1 MMRSRMMWI
10 LHKVIMMTTSKE
22 KISNKSAIPPFEAA
36 GVVAAQSLG
45 EPGTQMTMRT
55 FHYAGVAEQ
64 VPTGLPRLIEIVDA
78 KKEPKKP
85 IIDIYLKSAYARSPT
100 EAEKVSKEISSVFV
114 SEVASV
120 EDDLS
125 ERAIVVTY
133 SEKDGKALSVSFAA
147 LKKSLEW
154 VTDDIRT
161 QDNKR
166 LILKFPMSKK
176 KAKKSGEEGEEK
188 EITLKSIRRMTN
200 KINDT
205 VVKGIRGITRGVVIK
220 DSEGEYFVRA
230 AGFNIVGA
238 MEHPAVD
245 AKRIYTNN
253 IKEVERVF
261 GVEAARNSIVKEI
274 KQVMDMQ
281 KLYVDIRH
289 IMLIADAMCFSG
301 GIQSIGRHGL
311 SGGKV
316 GVMARAAFEE
326 TIKHLVNASATSEE
340 DLLMGVTENILIGQT
355 VPVGTGKI
363 KLGMKLK
370 RKK

>member
-1 MMRSRMMWI
+1 
-10 LHKVIMMTTSKE
+10 MMTTE
-22 KISNKSAIPPFEAA
+22 KSGKAQTKSTIAPFEAV

-100 EAEKVSKEISSVFV
+100 EAEKVSHEISSVFL
-114 SEVASV
+114 SEVATV
-120 EDDLS
+120 EDDLA
-125 ERAIVVTY
+125 ERSIIITY
-133 SEKDGKALSVSFAA
+133 SEKDGKALGVTFTA
-147 LKKSLEW
+147 LKNSLEGT
-154 VTDDIRT
+154 TDDIRVS
-161 QDNKR
+161 DNKR
-166 LILKFPMSKK
+166 IVLKFPTSKK
-176 KAKKSGEEGEEK
+176 KAKSDEEK

-205 VVKGIRGITRGVVIK
+205 VVKGIRGITRGVVLK
-220 DSEGEYFVRA
+220 EEGEYFIRA
-230 AGFNIVGA
+230 AGFNIIGA

-245 AKRIYTNN
+245 SKRIYTNN
-253 IKEVERVF
+253 LKEIERVF
-261 GVEAARNSIVKEI
+261 GIEAARNAIIKET

-281 KLYVDIRH
+281 KLFVDIRH
-289 IMLIADAMCFSG
+289 IMLIADAMCALGS
-301 GIQSIGRHGL
+301 IKSIGRHGL

-316 GVMARAAFEE
+316 GVLARAAFEE
-326 TIKHLVNASATSEE
+326 TIKHLVNASAISEE
-340 DLLMGVTENILIGQT
+340 DKLIGVTENILIGQT
-355 VPVGTGKI
+355 VPVGTGRI
-363 KLGMKLK
+363 MLGMKLK